1 MYTKRKL
8 TPAAEAASFWGDIRH
23 DWKSCTPVS
32 APSHPID
39 AVFRNP
45 SPRSSCAMPRRI
57 FAPIRFPI
65 LQQPA
70 VLFFLGLEQAQQ
82 HFFHATGPSRLQLF
96 LKAGFQGRVS
106 DLDIHHIEGNDAQW
120 T

>member
-1 MYTKRKL
+1 
-8 TPAAEAASFWGDIRH
+8 
-23 DWKSCTPVS
+23 
-32 APSHPID
+32 
-39 AVFRNP
+39 
-45 SPRSSCAMPRRI
+45 MPRRI

-82 HFFHATGPSRLQLF
+82 HFFNAAGPSRLQLF
-96 LKAGFQGRVS
+96 LKTGIQGRVS
-106 DLDIHHIEGNDAQW
+106 DLDIHHEQGNDVQYW